1 MQGIIQT
8 KINAIRN
15 GELDGTFRTLY
26 VDKETAALQKER
38 YIGALEHFEEIFGD
52 AAVQVYSAP
61 GRTEIGGNH
70 TDHQYGKVLAASVT
84 LDAIAVVSERDDD
97 KVLFHSEGYSSLS
110 LDLNELAPLPREEGT
125 TAALVRGVAAGMR
138 EKGLRTGGFNA
149 YVTSQVLGGSGLSSS
164 AAIETLIG
172 CIFSGLYNDGAVDAV
187 RIAQIGQFAENV
199 YFGKP
204 SGLMDQMAC
213 SVGGLIHIDF
223 RDPAK
228 PQVRKINVDFS
239 GFRHSLCIL
248 DTKGSHADLTPDYA
262 AIPEEM
268 RKAASYFGKE
278 VLGEVSEEDFYRE
291 LTLIRKYAGDR
302 AVLRSIHWFD
312 ENKRVDQQAEAL
324 EKKDFEKFKALVRSS
339 GESSYK
345 YLQNVF
351 SPHKYQEQ
359 SVALALLLTKK
370 ILGEDACCRVHGGG
384 FAGTIQAFVP
394 DDEVAMYKEKI
405 EQFFGRGSCY
415 VLKIRP
421 TGGIR
426 IL

>member
-15 GELDGTFRTLY
+15 GQLDETFRTLY

-70 TDHQYGKVLAASVT
+70 TDHQYGKVLAASVN
-84 LDAIAVVSERDDD
+84 LDAIAVVSARDDD

-110 LDLNELAPLPREEGT
+110 IDLNELAALPREEGT

-138 EKGLRTGGFNA
+138 ESGLQTGGFNA

-172 CIFSGLYNDGAVDAV
+172 CIFSGLYNEGTVDAV
-187 RIAQIGQFAENV
+187 RIAQIGQFAENI

-228 PQVRKINVDFS
+228 PQVRKIGVDFS
-239 GFRHSLCIL
+239 VFRHSLCIL

-339 GESSYK
+339 GDSSYK

-351 SPHKYQEQ
+351 SPHKFQEQ
-359 SVALALLLTKK
+359 SVALALLLTEK
-370 ILGEDACCRVHGGG
+370 ILGGDACCRVHGGG

>member
-1 MQGIIQT
+1 MPGNIQRSIDRI
-8 KINAIRN
+8 KN
-15 GELDGTFRTLY
+15 GEIDEKLLTLY
-26 VDKETAALQKER
+26 VEKGTAELQKER
-38 YIGALEHFEEIFGD
+38 YIRSLKHFEEIYGD
-52 AAVQVYSAP
+52 AEVQIYSAP

-70 TDHQYGKVLAASVT
+70 TDHQYGKVLAASVN
-84 LDAIAVVSERDDD
+84 LDALVIVSKREDN
-97 KVLFHSEGYSSLS
+97 KVLFQSDGYSGFSVD
-110 LDLNELAPLPREEGT
+110 LDELTPLPQEEGT

-138 EKGLRTGGFNA
+138 KNSLHIGGFNA

-172 CIFSGLYNDGAVDAV
+172 NIFSGLFNQEAVDSV
-187 RIAQIGQFAENV
+187 LIAQIGQLAEND

-223 RDPAK
+223 HNPKK
-228 PQVRKINVDFS
+228 PQIRKINVDFS
-239 GFRHSLCIL
+239 RFHHSLCIL

-262 AIPEEM
+262 AIPKEM
-268 RKAASYFGKE
+268 CTVASYFGKE
-278 VLGEVSEEDFYRE
+278 VLGEVSEDDFYEE

-302 AVLRSIHWFD
+302 AVLRAIHWFD

-324 EKKDFEKFKALVRSS
+324 EKGDFELFKALVRSS

-345 YLQNVF
+345 YLQNVYA
-351 SPHKYQEQ
+351 PHKYEEQ
-359 SVALALLLTKK
+359 NVALALLLTDR
-370 ILGEDACCRVHGGG
+370 ILGSDACCRVHGGG

-394 DDEVAMYKEKI
+394 DNEVAQYKEKI
-405 EQFFGRGSCY
+405 EQFFGKDSCY

-421 TGGIR
+421 AGGVR
-426 IL
+426 VM

>member
-1 MQGIIQT
+1 
-8 KINAIRN
+8 
-15 GELDGTFRTLY
+15 
-26 VDKETAALQKER
+26 
-38 YIGALEHFEEIFGD
+38 
-52 AAVQVYSAP
+52 
-61 GRTEIGGNH
+61 
-70 TDHQYGKVLAASVT
+70 
-84 LDAIAVVSERDDD
+84 
-97 KVLFHSEGYSSLS
+97 
-110 LDLNELAPLPREEGT
+110 
-125 TAALVRGVAAGMR
+125 
-138 EKGLRTGGFNA
+138 
-149 YVTSQVLGGSGLSSS
+149 
-164 AAIETLIG
+164 
-172 CIFSGLYNDGAVDAV
+172 
-187 RIAQIGQFAENV
+187 
-199 YFGKP
+199 
-204 SGLMDQMAC
+204 MDQMAC

-228 PQVRKINVDFS
+228 PRVRKINVDFS

>member
-15 GELDGTFRTLY
+15 GQLDETFRTLY

-38 YIGALEHFEEIFGD
+38 YIGALEHFEEIYGD

-70 TDHQYGKVLAASVT
+70 TDHQYGKVLAASVN
-84 LDAIAVVSERDDD
+84 LDAIAVVSARDDD

-223 RDPAK
+223 RDPTK

-324 EKKDFEKFKALVRSS
+324 EKNDFEKFKALVRSS

>member
-1 MQGIIQT
+1 MQGNIQA

-26 VDKETAALQKER
+26 VDERTAGLQKER
-38 YIGALEHFEEIFGD
+38 YISALEHFGEIYGD

-70 TDHQYGKVLAASVT
+70 TDHQYGKVLAASVN
-84 LDAIAVVSERDDD
+84 LDAIAVVSGRDDD

-239 GFRHSLCIL
+239 CFRHSLCIL

>member
-1 MQGIIQT
+1 MSCSE
-8 KINAIRN
+8 NRIRKLEDASVQN
-15 GELDGTFRTLY
+15 RLARLY
-26 VDKETAALQKER
+26 GREAVSEQQKRYAALLR
-38 YIGALEHFEEIFGD
+38 RHAEIFGEKER
-52 AAVQVYSAP
+52 VTLFSAP

-70 TDHQYGKVLAASVT
+70 TDHQYGKVLAASVN

-172 CIFSGLYNDGAVDAV
+172 CIFSGLYNEGTVDAV

-228 PQVRKINVDFS
+228 PRVRKINVVFS

-324 EKKDFEKFKALVRSS
+324 EKNDFEKFKALVRSS
-339 GESSYK
+339 GDSSFK

>member
-1 MQGIIQT
+1 MQGNIQT

-26 VDKETAALQKER
+26 VDERTAGLQKER
-38 YIGALEHFEEIFGD
+38 YISALEHFGEIYGD

-61 GRTEIGGNH
+61 GRTEISGNH
-70 TDHQYGKVLAASVT
+70 TDHQYGKVLAASVN

-239 GFRHSLCIL
+239 CFRHSLCIL

-278 VLGEVSEEDFYRE
+278 VLGEVSEED
-291 LTLIRKYAGDR
+291 LPWKRKISKSSKPWSAVPGSLPTNICKMFFLPTSTRNRASPLLSCSRKKSWAKMPAAGFTEE
-302 AVLRSIHWFD
+302 V
-312 ENKRVDQQAEAL
+312 
-324 EKKDFEKFKALVRSS
+324 
-339 GESSYK
+339 
-345 YLQNVF
+345 
-351 SPHKYQEQ
+351 SPVP
-359 SVALALLLTKK
+359 SRLLFQMMK
-370 ILGEDACCRVHGGG
+370 
-384 FAGTIQAFVP
+384 
-394 DDEVAMYKEKI
+394 
-405 EQFFGRGSCY
+405 
-415 VLKIRP
+415 
-421 TGGIR
+421 
-426 IL
+426 

>member
-15 GELDGTFRTLY
+15 GQLDETFRTLY

-70 TDHQYGKVLAASVT
+70 TDHQYGKVLAASVN
-84 LDAIAVVSERDDD
+84 LDAIAVVSARDDD

-228 PQVRKINVDFS
+228 PQVRKIDVDFS